1 MLMQKLKIKTR
12 QRRSLRFQLPPP
24 FPRHYA
30 KPIAQWSWILER
42 KWGTEER
49 ERASTRGRMKEKKD
63 TQSKVT
69 AVWHV
74 RGGYCHV
81 PTKTCESIHHC
92 PIYPRDSHVILP
104 LSSKPPTFHQTR
116 FGNINHTSGHFEI
129 NWKSQRNFR
138 EQSLNFC

>member
-81 PTKTCESIHHC
+81 PTKTCESIHH
-92 PIYPRDSHVILP
+92 DATMVHVPYIHV
-104 LSSKPPTFHQTR
+104 TVT
-116 FGNINHTSGHFEI
+116 
-129 NWKSQRNFR
+129 
-138 EQSLNFC
+138 